1 MDDEIL
7 KLIDAYIEFEK
18 TPQGSLER
26 EQLLWTFEKFDE
38 LNSENPHLCWE
49 AILEILNRIPTD
61 EVQGIM
67 AAGILEDFID
77 SHGEE
82 FVGTIVNEA
91 KRNSRLTALL
101 GGVYEC
107 STDTVWVQI
116 MNVRR
121 DEW

>member
-1 MDDEIL
+1 MDDEIR

-61 EVQGIM
+61 EVEGVM

-82 FVGTIVNEA
+82 FIDSIVNEA
-91 KRNSRLTALL
+91 KRNSRLTVLL

-116 MNVRR
+116 MNVRG

>member
-1 MDDEIL
+1 MDYEIL

-61 EVQGIM
+61 EVEGIM

-101 GGVYEC
+101 GGIYEC

-116 MNVRR
+116 MNVRG